1 MNALHDVLRTVCI
14 KLLKH
19 NTSYC
24 ASFQNY
30 PLILNWNIRIFDKKD
45 HVHLIWPTNWIG
57 FLRKFDGMANVQYL
71 LVRFDAEHTFDIRM
85 AYTYIDVEIPVDDKL
100 WKWNFFK

>member
-1 MNALHDVLRTVCI
+1 
-14 KLLKH
+14 
-19 NTSYC
+19 
-24 ASFQNY
+24 
-30 PLILNWNIRIFDKKD
+30 
-45 HVHLIWPTNWIG
+45 
-57 FLRKFDGMANVQYL
+57 MANVQYL